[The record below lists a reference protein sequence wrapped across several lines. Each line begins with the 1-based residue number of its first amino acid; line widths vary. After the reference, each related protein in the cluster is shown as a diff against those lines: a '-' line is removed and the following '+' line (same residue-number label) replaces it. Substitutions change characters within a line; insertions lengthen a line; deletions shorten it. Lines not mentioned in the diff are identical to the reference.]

1 MQSEG
6 REEEGNY
13 TWCPSGFMT
22 FFVLKVFIKC
32 LTLIVYPTLTIFVL
46 SLLLRGDTKFVF
58 VSSYAFFGEKKI
70 CLVYERLA
78 KKRVITST

>member
-1 MQSEG
+1 MQSER

-13 TWCPSGFMT
+13 TWCPSGLMT

-46 SLLLRGDTKFVF
+46 SRPACYEAIQSLYLFPLCFLGEEKYAWFMRGLPK
-58 VSSYAFFGEKKI
+58 SE
-70 CLVYERLA
+70 
-78 KKRVITST
+78 

>member
-32 LTLIVYPTLTIFVL
+32 LTLIVYPTLTTFVL
-46 SLLLRGDTKFVF
+46 SRPACYEAIRSLYLFPLVL
-58 VSSYAFFGEKKI
+58 FFGRRKNM
-70 CLVYERLA
+70 LGL
-78 KKRVITST
+78 